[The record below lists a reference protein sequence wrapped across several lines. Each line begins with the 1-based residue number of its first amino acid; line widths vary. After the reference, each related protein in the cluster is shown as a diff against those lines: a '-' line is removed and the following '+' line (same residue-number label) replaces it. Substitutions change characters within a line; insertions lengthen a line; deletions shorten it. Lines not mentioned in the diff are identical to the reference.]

1 MRKSLRIPTLIIL
14 AAIFALALIVAYDAS
29 REEEPAP
36 TPTPTPTLTPTA
48 TPTPTPRPTATPTP
62 TATHTPTPTPT
73 YTPTPTPT
81 PTATPTPEPTA
92 TPTPTATATPVPM
105 LTLEEAAAQ
114 ASSGVVKLTLG
125 ETIWTGTVISESGE
139 ILTVSGPLGNAPQ
152 VTFTLADG
160 TEGVAWVTGRNDE
173 QGLALLTP
181 LGAPRAYDFLPLSS
195 RIPAIGERMVLVQY
209 DPFNGS
215 LDPRPVNVR
224 GYTTTFIG
232 YGYVHLHIGES
243 SAFDG
248 AALVNDE
255 AKLQGIRMP
264 ASWLTEKNIGEPR
277 EVYAGSAV
285 DIGGVLIPQL
295 RSGYTQISPPVLDAT
310 GPTGP
315 PPQIPIVFLGDV
327 TVNGQPP
334 LAGTY
339 IYAKVS
345 KEGKPTLWF
354 ARPTLE
360 AGEYDL
366 PISLNVSTYLGATI
380 EFWIDGEASL
390 VTAEVT
396 RASNNVNSLDLAF

>member
-1 MRKSLRIPTLIIL
+1 
-14 AAIFALALIVAYDAS
+14 
-29 REEEPAP
+29 
-36 TPTPTPTLTPTA
+36 
-48 TPTPTPRPTATPTP
+48 
-62 TATHTPTPTPT
+62 
-73 YTPTPTPT
+73 
-81 PTATPTPEPTA
+81 
-92 TPTPTATATPVPM
+92 M

-181 LGAPRAYDFLPLSS
+181 LGEPRTYDFLPLSS
-195 RIPAIGERMVLVQY
+195 RIPTIGERMVLVQY

-224 GYTTTFIG
+224 GYKTTFIG

-264 ASWLTEKNIGEPR
+264 ASWLTEKGISEPR
-277 EVYAGSAV
+277 EVYAGSAA

-295 RSGYTQISPPVLDAT
+295 RSGYTQISPPVLDTT

-315 PPQIPIVFLGDV
+315 PPQIPMVFIGDV
-327 TVNGQPP
+327 TVDGQPAP
-334 LAGTY
+334 ADARV
-339 IYAKVS
+339 YAKVS
-345 KEGKPTLWF
+345 KEGRPTLWF
-354 ARPTLE
+354 TRQLL
-360 AGEYDL
+360 GEGAYEL
-366 PISLNVSTYLGATI
+366 PIALNISTYLGATI
-380 EFWIDGEASL
+380 EFWMNAEASL
-390 VTAEVT
+390 VTAEIS
-396 RASNNVNSLDLAF
+396 RRSNNIHTLDLAF

>member
-1 MRKSLRIPTLIIL
+1 
-14 AAIFALALIVAYDAS
+14 
-29 REEEPAP
+29 
-36 TPTPTPTLTPTA
+36 
-48 TPTPTPRPTATPTP
+48 
-62 TATHTPTPTPT
+62 
-73 YTPTPTPT
+73 
-81 PTATPTPEPTA
+81 
-92 TPTPTATATPVPM
+92 M

-181 LGAPRAYDFLPLSS
+181 LGEPRTYDFLGLSS
-195 RIPAIGERMVLVQY
+195 RIPTIGERMVLVQY

-248 AALVNDE
+248 AALINDE

-264 ASWLTEKNIGEPR
+264 ASWLLDKNIGEPR
-277 EVYAGSAV
+277 EVYAGSAA
-285 DIGGVLIPQL
+285 DIGGVIIPQL
-295 RSGYTQISPPVLDAT
+295 RNGYTQISPPVLDT
-310 GPTGP
+310 SGPTGAP
-315 PPQIPIVFLGDV
+315 PHIPILYYGNV
-327 TVNGQPP
+327 TTDGQPAP
-334 LAGTY
+334 VGTRL
-339 IYAKVS
+339 YAKVV
-345 KEGKPTLWF
+345 KEGKETLWF
-354 ARPTLE
+354 TREVTA
-360 AGEYDL
+360 AGEYDF
-366 PISLNVSTYLGATI
+366 PVSLNVSTYLGATI
-380 EFWIDGEASL
+380 EFWKDAERSL
-390 VTAEVT
+390 TSAEVT
-396 RASNNVNSLDLAF
+396 RSDSGVHSLNLTF

>member
-14 AAIFALALIVAYDAS
+14 AAIFALALVVAYDAS
-29 REEEPAP
+29 REAEPAP
-36 TPTPTPTLTPTA
+36 TPTPTPTRTPPTPTPTPTPMPTA
-48 TPTPTPRPTATPTP
+48 TPTPTATATPTP

-73 YTPTPTPT
+73 ATATPA
-81 PTATPTPEPTA
+81 PTATPTPM
-92 TPTPTATATPVPM
+92 ATATPVPM

-114 ASSGVVKLTLG
+114 AAGGVVKLTLG

-160 TEGVAWVTGRNDE
+160 TEGTAWVTGRNDE

-181 LGAPRAYDFLPLSS
+181 LGEPRTYDFLPLSS
-195 RIPAIGERMVLVQY
+195 RIPTIGERMVLVQY

-248 AALVNDE
+248 AALINDE
-255 AKLQGIRMP
+255 AKLQGMRMP
-264 ASWLTEKNIGEPR
+264 ASWLLEKNIGEPR
-277 EVYAGSAV
+277 EVYAGSAA

-295 RSGYTQISPPVLDAT
+295 RNGYTQISPPVLDT
-310 GPTGP
+310 SGPTGAP
-315 PPQIPIVFLGDV
+315 PHIPILYYGSV
-327 TVNGQPP
+327 TAEGQPLP
-334 LAGTY
+334 VGARL
-339 IYAKVS
+339 YAKVV
-345 KEGKPTLWF
+345 KEGRDTLWF
-354 ARPTLE
+354 TREVTA
-360 AGEYDL
+360 AGEYDF
-366 PISLNVSTYLGATI
+366 PISLNVSSYLGATI
-380 EFWIDGEASL
+380 EFWMNAERSL
-390 VTAEVT
+390 TSAEVT
-396 RASNNVNSLDLAF
+396 RSDSGVHPLNLTF

>member
-14 AAIFALALIVAYDAS
+14 AAIFALALMVAYDAS
-29 REEEPAP
+29 QEEEPAP
-36 TPTPTPTLTPTA
+36 TPTPTPTQTPPTA
-48 TPTPTPRPTATPTP
+48 TPTPTPMPTATPTPTATATPTP

-73 YTPTPTPT
+73 A
-81 PTATPTPEPTA
+81 TATPAPTA

-125 ETIWTGTVISESGE
+125 ETIWTGTLISESGE

-152 VTFTLADG
+152 VTYTLPDG

-181 LGAPRAYDFLPLSS
+181 LGEPRTYDFLSLSS
-195 RIPAIGERMVLVQY
+195 RIPTIGERMVLVQY

-248 AALVNDE
+248 AALINDE

-264 ASWLTEKNIGEPR
+264 ASWLLDKNIGEPR
-277 EVYAGSAV
+277 EVYAGSAA
-285 DIGGVLIPQL
+285 DIGGVIIPQL
-295 RSGYTQISPPVLDAT
+295 RNGYTQISPPVLDT
-310 GPTGP
+310 SGPTGAP
-315 PPQIPIVFLGDV
+315 PHIPILYYGNV
-327 TVNGQPP
+327 TEDGQPVP
-334 LAGTY
+334 VGTRL
-339 IYAKVS
+339 YAKVI
-345 KEGKPTLWF
+345 KEGKETLWF
-354 ARPTLE
+354 TREVTA
-360 AGEYDL
+360 AGEYDF

-380 EFWIDGEASL
+380 EFWKDAERSL
-390 VTAEVT
+390 TSAEVT
-396 RASNNVNSLDLAF
+396 RSDSGVHSLNLRF

>member
-14 AAIFALALIVAYDAS
+14 AAIFALALVFAYDTS
-29 REEEPAP
+29 QEEEPAP
-36 TPTPTPTLTPTA
+36 TPTPTPTQTPPTA

-62 TATHTPTPTPT
+62 TATATPTPTAT
-73 YTPTPTPT
+73 HTPTPT
-81 PTATPTPEPTA
+81 PTATATPAPTA

-114 ASSGVVKLTLG
+114 AGTGVVKLTLG

-181 LGAPRAYDFLPLSS
+181 LGEPRTYDFLGLSS
-195 RIPAIGERMVLVQY
+195 RIPTIGERMVLVQY

-248 AALVNDE
+248 GALVNDE

-264 ASWLTEKNIGEPR
+264 ASWLLDKNIGEPR
-277 EVYAGSAV
+277 EVYAGSAA
-285 DIGGVLIPQL
+285 DIGGVIIPQL
-295 RSGYTQISPPVLDAT
+295 RNGYTQISPPVLDT
-310 GPTGP
+310 SGPTGAP
-315 PPQIPIVFLGDV
+315 PHIPILYYGNV
-327 TVNGQPP
+327 TTDGQPAP
-334 LAGTY
+334 VGTRL
-339 IYAKVS
+339 YAKVV
-345 KEGKPTLWF
+345 KEGKETLWF
-354 ARPTLE
+354 TREVTA
-360 AGEYDL
+360 AGEYDF
-366 PISLNVSTYLGATI
+366 PVSLNVSTYLGATI
-380 EFWIDGEASL
+380 EFWKDAERSL
-390 VTAEVT
+390 TSAEVT
-396 RASNNVNSLDLAF
+396 RSDSGVHSLNLTF

>member
-14 AAIFALALIVAYDAS
+14 AAIFALALVVAYDAS

-36 TPTPTPTLTPTA
+36 TPTPTPTRTPPTPTPTPTPVPTA
-48 TPTPTPRPTATPTP
+48 TPTPTATATPTP

-73 YTPTPTPT
+73 ATATPA
-81 PTATPTPEPTA
+81 PTATPTPM
-92 TPTPTATATPVPM
+92 ATATPVPM

-114 ASSGVVKLTLG
+114 ASGAVAKLTLG

-160 TEGVAWVTGRNDE
+160 TEGTAWVTGRNDE

-181 LGAPRAYDFLPLSS
+181 LGEPRTYDFLPLSS

-224 GYTTTFIG
+224 GYTTTFTG
-232 YGYVHLHIGES
+232 YGYVQLHIGES

-264 ASWLTEKNIGEPR
+264 ASWLLARDDISEPR
-277 EVYAGSAV
+277 EVYAASSADV
-285 DIGGVLIPQL
+285 GGRVIPGL
-295 RSGYTQISPPVLDAT
+295 RSGHTQISPPPVDT
-310 GPTGP
+310 SGPTGA

-327 TVNGQPP
+327 TVDGQPP
-334 LAGTY
+334 PDGTWL
-339 IYAKVS
+339 YAKVI

-354 ARPTLE
+354 ARQIRV

-380 EFWIDGEASL
+380 EFWVNGEASL
-390 VTAEVT
+390 MTAQVT
-396 RASNNVNSLDLAF
+396 RASNNVHSFDLRF

>member
-14 AAIFALALIVAYDAS
+14 AAIFALALVVAYDAS
-29 REEEPAP
+29 QEEEPAP
-36 TPTPTPTLTPTA
+36 TPTPTPTLTPPTATPTPEPTA
-48 TPTPTPRPTATPTP
+48 TPTPTATATPTP

-73 YTPTPTPT
+73 
-81 PTATPTPEPTA
+81 ATPTPAPTA

-114 ASSGVVKLTLG
+114 ASGAVAKLTLG

-139 ILTVSGPLGNAPQ
+139 ILTVSGPLGSAPQ
-152 VTFTLADG
+152 VMFTLADG
-160 TEGVAWVTGRNDE
+160 TEGAAWVTGRNDE

-181 LGAPRAYDFLPLSS
+181 LAEPRTYDFLPLSS

-264 ASWLTEKNIGEPR
+264 ASWLLEKNIGEPR
-277 EVYAGSAV
+277 EVYAGSAA
-285 DIGGVLIPQL
+285 DIGGVIIPQL
-295 RSGYTQISPPVLDAT
+295 RTGYTQISPPVVDT
-310 GPTGP
+310 SGPTGA
-315 PPQIPIVFLGDV
+315 PPQIPIFFLGDV
-327 TVNGQPP
+327 MVGGQPP
-334 LAGTY
+334 PDGTWL
-339 IYAKVS
+339 YAKVS
-345 KEGKPTLWF
+345 KEGKETLWF
-354 ARPTLE
+354 ARQIRF

-380 EFWIDGEASL
+380 EFWVNGEASL
-390 VTAEVT
+390 TTAEVT
-396 RASNNVNSLDLAF
+396 RASNNVHSLDLRF